1 MTLSRWL
8 DRHPHLVTFLALVG
22 LVTMNEL
29 SIRTV
34 EIRGRHYPLSDF
46 DFTPERVQ
54 TLWEIAILA
63 FYVLEEQGNGKA
75 NDQLSPSL
83 AYLDSFMANEI
94 DDEMWDELSDYVE
107 RKRPKL
113 T

>member
-1 MTLSRWL
+1 MS
-8 DRHPHLVTFLALVG
+8 
-22 LVTMNEL
+22 EL

-46 DFTPERVQ
+46 DFTPERVK

-63 FYVLEEQGNGKA
+63 FYVLEEQGLGKA
-75 NDQLSPSL
+75 NDELPPPL

-94 DDEMWDELSDYVE
+94 DDDMWDELNDYVQ
-107 RKRPKL
+107 RKRPE
-113 T
+113 